1 MSKPAIH
8 ASPAWGDLRLEVGLG
23 QLEAPAPRITA
34 ALSGEIMAVEGVDS
48 TAVEGLAAKP
58 VIDLQVG
65 VRSLGATDKVVAA
78 LVALGDEYVPELEA
92 VFPERRYFRKV
103 SNGRRTHQVHLVER
117 ADLEWWERHV
127 AFRDWLRE
135 HPEDREVHAALK
147 RELASRYRD
156 DREAYMDAK
165 GEFVARVLA
174 KRAAAREGTGT

>member
-1 MSKPAIH
+1 MRRGTPSTTLQA
-8 ASPAWGDLRLEVGLG
+8 RE
-23 QLEAPAPRITA
+23 RA
-34 ALSGEIMAVEGVDS
+34 AHV
-48 TAVEGLAAKP
+48 
-58 VIDLQVG
+58 
-65 VRSLGATDKVVAA
+65 
-78 LVALGDEYVPELEA
+78 
-92 VFPERRYFRKV
+92 
-103 SNGRRTHQVHLVER
+103 QVHLVER